1 MRLFELTEAPQDST
15 IAKQQFNT
23 AMNNLKKHFNEK
35 VLPAKK
41 AVDEMYAEQ
50 YLPPIF
56 DRYKK
61 SMKPIVKMIQ
71 GLNKGV
77 VEHGKL
83 IGKQGVSAYT
93 NLKTSILKQSMIKLQ
108 SIHNRAAIADLGVQ
122 YKGGGG
128 AGGGINQTGG
138 GGYGPLGPYEE
149 VGKITDEFN
158 KYIKNAFDMSSKV
171 STNPIDTGKVTNQT
185 TQPEPTQPDNPARDE
200 YNKRLN
206 KDRTN
211 KDKNLPAVI
220 DSGDKEVDGELVS
233 PAEKERADKML
244 DKKGQVIDGEW
255 EEISRDSQAI
265 KLLGSMPERPKLL
278 VNKEPRIGDF
288 IMWKGG
294 PNSARPGQ
302 MNYGEIIKPSPYID
316 TNKSVM
322 YRSINSNPN
331 KGREGRESHIGK
343 EKIIKYLK
351 KEELAKLMPQ
361 SDPIKYTK
369 DPKVSATVGKVG
381 NAIQKGI
388 KAGQRLGKT
397 QPETD
402 PNAGLVR
409 GQAGRFAKGNQ
420 SGYKYV
426 PKKPVG

>member
-1 MRLFELTEAPQDST
+1 MRLFELTEAPEDST
-15 IAKQQFNT
+15 IASQQFAQ
-23 AMNNLKKHFNEK
+23 AMNNLKKHFNDK

-56 DRYKK
+56 DKYKS
-61 SMKPIVKMIQ
+61 SMKPIVKMVQ

-77 VEHGKL
+77 VEHGEL
-83 IGKQGVSAYT
+83 IGKQNVTAYV
-93 NLKTSILKQSMIKLQ
+93 NLKNSILKQSMIKLQ
-108 SIHNRAAIADLGVQ
+108 SIHNRAAIANLGVR
-122 YKGGGG
+122 YKGGTPQ
-128 AGGGINQTGG
+128 GIN
-138 GGYGPLGPYEE
+138 GPLGDYEA
-149 VGKITDEFN
+149 VGNITDEFN
-158 KYIKNAFDMSSKV
+158 KKLKGMFELTSKV
-171 STNPIDTGKVTNQT
+171 STSPIDTGKETGQT
-185 TQPEPTQPDNPARDE
+185 TKPEPKGTGTDTPTTGTEIVPHVISLPD
-200 YNKRLN
+200 KM
-206 KDRTN
+206 DR
-211 KDKNLPAVI
+211 
-220 DSGDKEVDGELVS
+220 GDQAIDGEVVS

-244 DKKGQVIDGEW
+244 SKGQVIDGEW
-255 EEISRDSQAI
+255 EEINNAMKQ
-265 KLLGSMPERPKLL
+265 LPEMPKLL

-294 PNSARPGQ
+294 KGSARPGQ

-331 KGREGRESHIGK
+331 PGREGRESNINK

-351 KEELAKLMPQ
+351 KEDLAKLMPQ

-388 KAGQRLGKT
+388 KAGQQLGKT

-426 PKKPVG
+426 PKKPIS

>member
-1 MRLFELTEAPQDST
+1 MRLFEITEAPDDNIVAS
-15 IAKQQFNT
+15 QQFT
-23 AMNNLKKHFNEK
+23 QAMNNLKKHFNDK

-56 DRYKK
+56 DKYKA

-77 VEHGKL
+77 VEHGDL
-83 IGKQGVSAYT
+83 IGKQNVNAYI
-93 NLKTSILKQSMIKLQ
+93 NLKAGILKQSMIKLQ
-108 SIHNRAAIADLGVQ
+108 SIHNRAAIANLGVR
-122 YKGGGG
+122 YKGG
-128 AGGGINQTGG
+128 N
-138 GGYGPLGPYEE
+138 GPLGDYEA

-158 KYIKNAFDMSSKV
+158 KKLKGMFDMSSKV
-171 STNPIDTGKVTNQT
+171 STIPIDTGKVTGQT
-185 TQPEPTQPDNPARDE
+185 TTPTPTGTDKPTTGTEIVPHVIPLDNKMDQA
-200 YNKRLN
+200 
-206 KDRTN
+206 
-211 KDKNLPAVI
+211 I
-220 DSGDKEVDGELVS
+220 DGEVVS

-255 EEISRDSQAI
+255 EEVNNAMKQ
-265 KLLGSMPERPKLL
+265 LPERPKLL
-278 VNKEPRIGDF
+278 VNKNPRIGDY
-288 IMWKGG
+288 IVWKGG
-294 PNSARPGQ
+294 KGSSRPGLD
-302 MNYGEIIKPSPYID
+302 NYGEIIEPSPYID

-322 YRSINSNPN
+322 YRSINSQPN

-351 KEELAKLMPQ
+351 KEDLAKLMPQ

-420 SGYKYV
+420 SGYQYA
-426 PKKPVG
+426 PKKPIS

>member
-1 MRLFELTEAPQDST
+1 MHLFELTEAPQDST

-171 STNPIDTGKVTNQT
+171 STNPIDTGKVTKQT
-185 TQPEPTQPDNPARDE
+185 TKPNPARDE

-206 KDRTN
+206 KGKTN

-255 EEISRDSQAI
+255 EEISREFT
-265 KLLGSMPERPKLL
+265 KLPEMPKLL
-278 VNKEPRIGDF
+278 VNKNPRIGDY

-294 PNSARPGQ
+294 KASARTGQ

-316 TNKSVM
+316 TNKFVM

-331 KGREGRESHIGK
+331 KGREGAESHIGK

-369 DPKVSATVGKVG
+369 DPKVSATVGQVG

-397 QPETD
+397 QPQTD
-402 PNAGLVR
+402 PNAGVVR
-409 GQAGRFAKGNQ
+409 GAKGRFDKGNQ

-426 PKKPVG
+426 PKGTVS

>member
-15 IAKQQFNT
+15 IAKQQFTT

-56 DRYKK
+56 DKYKA
-61 SMKPIVKMIQ
+61 SLKPIVKMVQ

-77 VEHGKL
+77 VEHGEL
-83 IGKQGVSAYT
+83 IGKQGVSAYV
-93 NLKTSILKQSMIKLQ
+93 NLKNNILKQSMIKLQ
-108 SIHNRAAIADLGVQ
+108 SIHNRAAVANLDVR
-122 YKGGGG
+122 YKGG
-128 AGGGINQTGG
+128 N
-138 GGYGPLGPYEE
+138 GPLGDYQA
-149 VGKITDEFN
+149 VGEKTDEFN

-171 STNPIDTGKVTNQT
+171 STSPIDTGKVTGQT
-185 TQPEPTQPDNPARDE
+185 TQPEPTPPVNPARDE

-206 KDRTN
+206 KGKTN

-220 DSGDKEVDGELVS
+220 DKGDKAVDGEVVS
-233 PAEKERADKML
+233 PAGKERADKML

-255 EEISRDSQAI
+255 EEINDAMKQ
-265 KLLGSMPERPKLL
+265 LPEMPKLL
-278 VNKEPRIGDF
+278 VNKNPRIGDY

-294 PNSARPGQ
+294 KASARQGQ
-302 MNYGEIIKPSPYID
+302 MNYGEIIEPSPYID

-331 KGREGRESHIGK
+331 KGREGAESHIGK

-361 SDPIKYTK
+361 TDPIKYTK
-369 DPKVSATVGKVG
+369 DPKVSATVGQVG

-388 KAGQRLGKT
+388 KAGQQLGKT
-397 QPETD
+397 QPETN
-402 PNAGLVR
+402 PNAGLLR
-409 GQAGRFAKGNQ
+409 GQGGRFDKGNQ
-420 SGYKYV
+420 SGYQYA
-426 PKKPVG
+426 PKKPIS